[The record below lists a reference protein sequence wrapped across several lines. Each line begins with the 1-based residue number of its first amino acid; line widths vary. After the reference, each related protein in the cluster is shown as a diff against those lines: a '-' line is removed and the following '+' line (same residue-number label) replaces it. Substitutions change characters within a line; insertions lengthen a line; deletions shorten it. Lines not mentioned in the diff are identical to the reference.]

1 MPGIL
6 LSCDRTVQIAS
17 RICILV
23 VMVISLLL
31 SSCSMEEDTLS
42 ETFRNPPQ
50 DARPQV
56 WWHWMYGNITEEGIT
71 KDLEQMKKLGIS
83 GATQFHNT

>member
-1 MPGIL
+1 
-6 LSCDRTVQIAS
+6 
-17 RICILV
+17 
-23 VMVISLLL
+23 
-31 SSCSMEEDTLS
+31 MEEDTLS